1 MRGRVIALFAVLAI
15 GMGYLSYPFWT
26 LYSIKSALRLGDKN
40 QLVAL
45 IDWYS
50 VREGIKEDIC
60 DLVMDEPVSA
70 TPPGQLPPFGTGF
83 VKGVAGSAVDKS
95 VTADA
100 LVDMAKQEPADADPR
115 MQPTTHVSWAFF
127 SSPTTFTVKVRAADF
142 PKPVHVELGLTA
154 HGWRVVRV
162 RLPAEL
168 LEQTHWKV

>member
-1 MRGRVIALFAVLAI
+1 MLDPVLPGGAFSHSQYDTFKACGRSYEFKYIKGRKSPPSPAMARGTAI
-15 GMGYLSYPFWT
+15 HAA
-26 LYSIKSALRLGDKN
+26 IEAALRAK
-40 QLVAL
+40 
-45 IDWYS
+45 
-50 VREGIKEDIC
+50 
-60 DLVMDEPVSA
+60 
-70 TPPGQLPPFGTGF
+70 
-83 VKGVAGSAVDKS
+83 VAGSAVDKS